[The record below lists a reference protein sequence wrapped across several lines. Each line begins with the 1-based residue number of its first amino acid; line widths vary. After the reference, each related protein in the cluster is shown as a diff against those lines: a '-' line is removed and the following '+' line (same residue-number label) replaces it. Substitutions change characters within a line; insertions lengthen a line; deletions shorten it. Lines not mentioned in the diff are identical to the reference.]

1 MLMDTV
7 IPQFLLYL
15 DAERGYSV
23 HTTKSYRS
31 DLRLFCDFA
40 TGHEGSLE
48 VDAVTTESVRAWVV
62 AMKQSGLASVTI
74 ARRLHALRALW
85 AYLLE
90 VGIVSTDPVRRVST
104 PKRQHRLPQ
113 YLRVDELRALL
124 DAAQRNRITALGF
137 RDYAIFTVF
146 AYTGI
151 RKGELLGLRLD
162 DVDLERGQ
170 IVVRG
175 KGSKWRAVPLGS
187 EARAAV
193 SDWLEF
199 RPEDCGHDYLFATAR
214 GNRIHPS
221 RLQRIWE
228 SVLERSGVR
237 RSGVCIHTL
246 RHSAA
251 TLLLQSGACDIVQLQ
266 QLLGHSRLDTTA
278 IYLHVEPTSLRA
290 ALAAHPLGLR
300 ASEGPSPCTPC

>member
-1 MLMDTV
+1 MDTA
-7 IPQFLLYL
+7 ILQFLLYL

-40 TGHEGSLE
+40 AGGSEAL
-48 VDAVTTESVRAWVV
+48 DAEAVSTELVRAWVV
-62 AMKQSGLASVTI
+62 SMKGSGLAGVTI

-85 AYLLE
+85 RYLQE
-90 VGIVSTDPVRRVST
+90 TGAVAHDPVRRVST
-104 PKRQHRLPQ
+104 PKREQRVPR
-113 YLRVDELRALL
+113 YLRVEELRALL
-124 DAAQRNRITALGF
+124 DAAQRNRIVALAF
-137 RDYAIFTVF
+137 RDYAILAVL

-151 RKGELLGLRLD
+151 RKGELLGLRLE
-162 DVDLERGQ
+162 DVDLARGH
-170 IVVRG
+170 ITVRG
-175 KGSKWRAVPLGS
+175 KGAKWRVVPLAD
-187 EARAAV
+187 EARAGV

-199 RPEDCGHDYLFATAR
+199 RTSDCEHDYLFTTAR

-221 RLQRIWE
+221 RLQRIWRA
-228 SVLERSGVR
+228 VLERSGVR
-237 RSGVCIHTL
+237 RTGVSMHTL

-278 IYLHVEPTSLRA
+278 VYLHVEPASLRKA
-290 ALAAHPLGLR
+290 VQAHPLSGGH
-300 ASEGPSPCTPC
+300 AGDG